1 MLLNNRG
8 IKMENQKNNV
18 LSSNKVRGLTSTC
31 FLDARSVPYSL
42 DDGFQTLRHKE
53 FVASVFRTFGLSVGT
68 LPNRIAFQKTFYILQ
83 QLGIDR
89 KFVFSWHHFGPYSA
103 ELAQIGFSLNEG
115 DIVNASILSGKEIEQ
130 FKELKKDNEKNSRFL
145 EMMADIVFIKKNNP
159 SIKKEDLFKE
169 IVLHRDY
176 LDDQNLFNLAIE
188 RLTRFNLF

>member
-1 MLLNNRG
+1 
-8 IKMENQKNNV
+8 MEDK
-18 LSSNKVRGLTSTC
+18 G
-31 FLDARSVPYSL
+31 
-42 DDGFQTLRHKE
+42 
-53 FVASVFRTFGLSVGT
+53 FVASTFKTFRLSVGT

-115 DIVNASILSGKEIEQ
+115 DIVNASVLSGKEIEQ

-145 EMMADIVFIKKNNP
+145 EMVADIIFIRNNKP
-159 SIKKEDLFKE
+159 SIKREELFKE

-176 LDDQNLFNLAIE
+176 LNDQSLFNLAIE